1 MAEGRSPIAQLIAQE
16 SGEKLPTAVCIVAVY
31 ACKSGT
37 AERQLAVKQL
47 WGAKQIPVPY
57 HDPNWGS
64 LDGFSTLG
72 RILASSYLEMEDY
85 LCDESFN

>member
-47 WGAKQIPVPY
+47 WGANQIPVPY
-57 HDPNWGS
+57 HDPN
-64 LDGFSTLG
+64 
-72 RILASSYLEMEDY
+72 
-85 LCDESFN
+85 

>member
-1 MAEGRSPIAQLIAQE
+1 
-16 SGEKLPTAVCIVAVY
+16 
-31 ACKSGT
+31 
-37 AERQLAVKQL
+37 
-47 WGAKQIPVPY
+47 VPY